1 MYLRIFAVI
10 WSAILMTSL
19 LFAALISLLDLGP
32 PRDTQILLEM
42 EILRSHLQ
50 AFADTGGVDAAQ
62 SAWGQL
68 QAAHPGITVV
78 PDPTCSARVMV
89 SDDMARCLALQAPTD
104 PRSLLSRLEPMLMP
118 LSIGALISAV
128 LAAGLTRLL
137 IRPLRRLG
145 TAMGALARGS
155 LQTRVSQDLVGLGS
169 EMAQLGTAF
178 DSAAARLQDLAEN
191 RRRLLHDLS
200 HELRSPLARLGAAV
214 GLLEKHP
221 DRHGQMMAQM
231 ETDISR
237 MDRMISELLTL
248 SLLTNPEQQIERK
261 ALDLMDIL
269 EPILSD
275 ASFEGEP
282 RGISVRFS
290 GEDRLPMTGDAE
302 LLHRAIENTLRNAIA
317 YSPDHSEVEVAAR
330 DDGQAM
336 LIEIRDRGP
345 GVAPE
350 ELSEMFSPFRR
361 FASSEGTK
369 GSGLGLAIAQRA
381 VTAHDGAIEAR
392 LRDGGG
398 LILRLRLPK
407 A

>member
-50 AFADTGGVDAAQ
+50 AFADTGGVEAAQ

-261 ALDLMDIL
+261 TLDLMDIL

-282 RGISVRFS
+282 RGITVRFS

-317 YSPDHSEVEVAAR
+317 YSPNHSEVEVAAR
-330 DDGQAM
+330 DDG
-336 LIEIRDRGP
+336 
-345 GVAPE
+345 
-350 ELSEMFSPFRR
+350 
-361 FASSEGTK
+361 
-369 GSGLGLAIAQRA
+369 
-381 VTAHDGAIEAR
+381 
-392 LRDGGG
+392 
-398 LILRLRLPK
+398 
-407 A
+407 

>member
-50 AFADTGGVDAAQ
+50 AFADTGGVEAAQ

-89 SDDMARCLALQAPTD
+89 SDDMARCLALQAPTEA
-104 PRSLLSRLEPMLMP
+104 RSLLSRLEPMLMP

-145 TAMGALARGS
+145 TAMGALARGA

-178 DSAAARLQDLAEN
+178 DSAAARL
-191 RRRLLHDLS
+191 
-200 HELRSPLARLGAAV
+200 
-214 GLLEKHP
+214 
-221 DRHGQMMAQM
+221 
-231 ETDISR
+231 
-237 MDRMISELLTL
+237 
-248 SLLTNPEQQIERK
+248 
-261 ALDLMDIL
+261 
-269 EPILSD
+269 
-275 ASFEGEP
+275 
-282 RGISVRFS
+282 
-290 GEDRLPMTGDAE
+290 
-302 LLHRAIENTLRNAIA
+302 
-317 YSPDHSEVEVAAR
+317 
-330 DDGQAM
+330 
-336 LIEIRDRGP
+336 
-345 GVAPE
+345 
-350 ELSEMFSPFRR
+350 
-361 FASSEGTK
+361 
-369 GSGLGLAIAQRA
+369 
-381 VTAHDGAIEAR
+381 
-392 LRDGGG
+392 
-398 LILRLRLPK
+398 
-407 A
+407 